1 MTLTKDKII
10 EEAKDK
16 YNVSLNPK
24 NKLADLEA
32 QLSSLEQ
39 KNKLTKKEK
48 KDKKVS
54 KTPLFSR
61 GSFGKI
67 ITYNP
72 IHRDEY
78 WTFIYSE
85 NDLTDEE
92 KKSLGL

>member
-32 QLSSLEQ
+32 QLNNLKE
-39 KNKLTKKEK
+39 KNKLTKKQK

-78 WTFIYSE
+78 WTFLYSE
-85 NDLTDEE
+85 DSLTDEE

>member
-24 NKLADLEA
+24 NKLVDLEA
-32 QLSSLEQ
+32 QLNNLKE
-39 KNKLTKKEK
+39 KNKPSKKEK

-61 GSFGKI
+61 GSFGKVI
-67 ITYNP
+67 LYNP

-78 WTFIYSE
+78 WTFLYSE
-85 NDLTDEE
+85 DALTDEE